1 MNSFKGRCG
10 LCHARGIRET
20 TRVLRFPGS
29 EKTYRLECSHC
40 GMLYDDHEAATRA
53 AVPFTTNDLATCTP
67 DQSFGYDMFTLRIV
81 AARFG
86 LAARPMDAAQTEAL
100 SRPHS
105 SVAGAAILSP
115 LDHLATAPMTLGV
128 MCRDHELSSVL
139 EKCAGFGDEF
149 AECIVVVDKPNTWQT
164 ALEIPQHCKVLTR
177 NLDRDFGS
185 QRNHIQDLSESDW
198 VLQIDADEA
207 LTVEAVGKLRRLAT
221 LAAEQDVVSIG
232 LSRKNLVG
240 SRLSDHYPDV
250 QYRVNRRDVRYEG
263 KVHERPA
270 RPWQRSMIAVDLD
283 INHMLDAA
291 HVGQR
296 SHLYDEISPGNG
308 RLEEEGLLT
317 TAFRQE

>member
-10 LCHARGIRET
+10 LCHARGIQET
-20 TRVLRFPGS
+20 TRVLQFPGGR
-29 EKTYRLECSHC
+29 KTYRLECSHC
-40 GMLYDDHEAATRA
+40 GMLYDDHKAATQA
-53 AVPFTTNDLATCTP
+53 AVPFASNVLATCTP
-67 DQSFGYDMFTLRIV
+67 DQSFGFDMFTLRIL

-86 LAARPMDAAQTEAL
+86 LAARPLNAAQSAAL

-105 SVAGAAILSP
+105 SLAGAAILTP
-115 LDHLATAPMTLGV
+115 LDLLAEAPMTLGV

-149 AECIVVVDKPNTWQT
+149 AECIVVVDQPNTWQT

-185 QRNHIQDLSESDW
+185 QRNYIQGLSESDW

-207 LTVEAVGKLRRLAT
+207 LTVESVRKLRRLAT
-221 LAAEQDVVSIG
+221 LAAEQDAVSIG
-232 LSRKNLVG
+232 LPRKNFVG
-240 SRLSDHYPDV
+240 SRLSDLYPDV
-250 QYRVNRRDVRYEG
+250 QYRVNRRIVRYEG

-270 RPWQRSMIAVDLD
+270 RPWQRSMIAVGLD
-283 INHMLDAA
+283 INHLLDEA
-291 HVGQR
+291 HVGLR

-308 RLEEEGLLT
+308 RLHEEECLKTELQ
-317 TAFRQE
+317 QE

>member
-10 LCHARGIRET
+10 LCHARGIQKT
-20 TRVLRFPGS
+20 TRVLRFAGGK
-29 EKTYRLECSHC
+29 KTYQLECSHC
-40 GMLYDDHEAATRA
+40 GMLYDNLEAATRA
-53 AVPFTTNDLATCTP
+53 AVPFTTNGNATCTP
-67 DQSFGYDMFTLRIV
+67 DQSFGFDMFTLRIL

-86 LAARPMDAAQTEAL
+86 LAARPLNAAQSAAL

-105 SVAGAAILSP
+105 SLAGAAIITP
-115 LDHLATAPMTLGV
+115 LDHLAEAPMTLGV

-149 AECIVVVDKPNTWQT
+149 AECIVVVDQPNTWQT

-177 NLDRDFGS
+177 HLDRDFGS
-185 QRNHIQDLSESDW
+185 QRSHIQDLSESDW
-198 VLQIDADEA
+198 VLQIDADED
-207 LTVEAVGKLRRLAT
+207 LTVETVRKLRRLAT

-232 LSRKNLVG
+232 LPRKNFVG
-240 SRLSDHYPDV
+240 SRLSDLYPDI
-250 QYRVNRRDVRYEG
+250 QYRVNRRGVRYEG
-263 KVHERPA
+263 KVHERPI
-270 RPWQRSMIAVDLD
+270 RPWQISMIAVGLD
-283 INHMLDAA
+283 ISHVLDEA
-291 HVGQR
+291 HVEQR